1 MRLRTR
7 TIQIVFGLLLLAALL
22 LLVGLVLPRHQ
33 TVVRRIVTT
42 APPAQW
48 FPQLA
53 TLQRWPEWTAWNTN
67 RFPDLTMRFEGPDTG
82 EGATLIAAGK
92 SSGDG
97 TVKITSADPAA
108 GLTYTLDFQHGA
120 QLFNGAIRFTNAADG
135 WLVTWTLD
143 ADLGRNPVKRWAGL
157 ALGALMGGDMEK
169 GLANLKREL
178 ETSR

>member
-1 MRLRTR
+1 MLKRWKKWL
-7 TIQIVFGLLLLAALL
+7 GALAAV
-22 LLVGLVLPRHQ
+22 LLVLAAIGFVLPPRQ

-42 APPAQW
+42 ATPAQW

-67 RFPDLTMRFEGPDTG
+67 RFPDLNMRFEGPDTG
-82 EGATLIAAGK
+82 VGATMIADGR

-97 TVKITSADPAA
+97 AVKITDADPAR
-108 GLTYTLDFQHGA
+108 GITYTLDFNHGA
-120 QLFNGAIRFTNAADG
+120 QLFTGTIRFTNAAEG

-143 ADLGRNPVKRWAGL
+143 AELGRNPVKRWAGL

-178 ETSR
+178 ETPR

>member
-1 MRLRTR
+1 MAA
-7 TIQIVFGLLLLAALL
+7 VLLVLAAI
-22 LLVGLVLPRHQ
+22 GFVLPPRQ

-42 APPAQW
+42 ATPAQW

-67 RFPDLTMRFEGPDTG
+67 RFPDLNMRFEGPDTG
-82 EGATLIAAGK
+82 VGATMIADGR

-97 TVKITSADPAA
+97 AVKITDADPAR
-108 GLTYTLDFQHGA
+108 GITYTLDFNHGA
-120 QLFNGAIRFTNAADG
+120 QLFTGTIRFTNAADG

-143 ADLGRNPVKRWAGL
+143 AELGRNPVKRWAGL

-178 ETSR
+178 ETPR